1 MTTST
6 DQHERQRPAD
16 DAHAAARLR
25 SVSGLVGSVS
35 TAYTAAHGH
44 PMDHE
49 GLVTAE
55 SARRRWALSLRVALV
70 AGAFLVLVAGGV
82 VVSQIASTPGE
93 VVALDDADPDHDSGD
108 VSVAPGEGDE
118 PGADGA
124 PADGSGAGG
133 TGPETPGVV
142 DGPPEAG
149 VAGGVLVH
157 VVGQVVA
164 PGVVEVAAGSRVID
178 AIGAAGGLAAGADTA
193 AVNLARE
200 VVDGEQ
206 IYVPLP
212 GEVPPGTSAGTAGAG
227 TAAVPGGGGAGAGA
241 PPGLVDVNV
250 ATVDEL
256 DTLPGIG
263 PALAERIVQW
273 RTDNGGFSSVDQL
286 ADVSGIGPSVLGKIR
301 DLVTV

>member
-93 VVALDDADPDHDSGD
+93 VVALDDADPEHDAGD
-108 VSVAPGEGDE
+108 ASVVPGEGDE
-118 PGADGA
+118 PGTDGA
-124 PADGSGAGG
+124 PSGGSGAAG
-133 TGPETPGVV
+133 TDPGTAGVV
-142 DGPPEAG
+142 EGPSAAG
-149 VAGGVLVH
+149 ATDGVLVH
-157 VVGQVVA
+157 VVGQVVT

-212 GEVPPGTSAGTAGAG
+212 GEVAPGASAGTPGAG
-227 TAAVPGGGGAGAGA
+227 TAAVPGGGAGAGT

-250 ATVDEL
+250 ATVEEL

>member
-1 MTTST
+1 MTTEPDHQT
-6 DQHERQRPAD
+6 TRRPVAD
-16 DAHAAARLR
+16 ESAATARLR

-55 SARRRWALSLRVALV
+55 SARRRWSVSLRAALV
-70 AGAFLVLVAGGV
+70 AGTFVVLLAGGV

-93 VVALDDADPDHDSGD
+93 VVALDDADPEHADTTG
-108 VSVAPGEGDE
+108 A
-118 PGADGA
+118 GADGA
-124 PADGSGAGG
+124 LGAVPSVPPADPAAPSEPGA
-133 TGPETPGVV
+133 VS
-142 DGPPEAG
+142 EAG
-149 VAGGVLVH
+149 AAGDPGSASDPVLVH
-157 VVGQVVA
+157 VVGQVLA
-164 PGVVEVAAGSRVID
+164 PGVVEVPAGSRVID
-178 AIGAAGGLAAGADTA
+178 AIAVAGGLAPAADTA

-206 IYVPLP
+206 VYVPAP
-212 GEVPPGTSAGTAGAG
+212 GEVAPSPPGASTGT
-227 TAAVPGGGGAGAGA
+227 GAGAGGGSGTPA
-241 PPGLVDVNV
+241 APGLVDVNV
-250 ATVDEL
+250 ASLEEL
-256 DTLPGIG
+256 DALPGIG

-273 RTDNGGFSSVDQL
+273 RTDNGAFATVDQL

>member
-6 DQHERQRPAD
+6 DQHERSRPAD

-49 GLVTAE
+49 GLVAAE

-70 AGAFLVLVAGGV
+70 AGAFLVLLAGGV
-82 VVSQIASTPGE
+82 VVSQIAATPGE
-93 VVALDDADPDHDSGD
+93 VVALEDADPEHDGGEAPVVPGD
-108 VSVAPGEGDE
+108 GAAPGAKDGTDGAAGAEGTE
-118 PGADGA
+118 PGPD
-124 PADGSGAGG
+124 SAG
-133 TGPETPGVV
+133 
-142 DGPPEAG
+142 DGPIEAG
-149 VAGGVLVH
+149 AADVVLVH
-157 VVGQVVA
+157 VVGQVA
-164 PGVVEVAAGSRVID
+164 TPGVVEVAVGSRVID
-178 AIGAAGGLAAGADTA
+178 AIGAAGGLTAGADTA

-212 GEVPPGTSAGTAGAG
+212 GEVAPGASTGTSTA
-227 TAAVPGGGGAGAGA
+227 PGGGGAVAA
-241 PPGLVDVNV
+241 PTGLVDVNA

-273 RTDNGGFSSVDQL
+273 RTDNGEFATVDQL